1 MAKGN
6 RNNPGGPW
14 TVDVDVYITADGTPP
29 KFEIQSYLQSG
40 PNKLLRFEN
49 NGRPGFKILFRL
61 HDQTDSGYTF
71 APKARDAISSK
82 CGPYP
87 GTCPEAGINDVFK
100 PVRIVGG
107 TTLVVENPN
116 PHPAQG
122 TFGYTLFVTKTG
134 DRPYQPLDPGG
145 ENQNGG
151 AGR

>member
-1 MAKGN
+1 MAKHN
-6 RNNPGGPW
+6 RNNTSDPW
-14 TVDVDVYITADGTPP
+14 TVDVDVFITADGNPP

-40 PNKLLRFEN
+40 PDKLLRFEN
-49 NGRPGFKILFRL
+49 NGRPGFKVLFQL
-61 HDQTDSGYTF
+61 HDQTGSGYTF

-82 CGPYP
+82 CGSYP
-87 GTCPEAGINDVFK
+87 GTCPGPGSDEVFK

-107 TTLVVENPN
+107 TTLVVNNPN

-134 DRPYQPLDPGG
+134 DKPYQALDPGG

-151 AGR
+151 VRR